1 MILIVLRIT
10 GIAALE
16 IDKREN
22 GDVAFTEET
31 QLPKEKCVVNGAI
44 FVTLRIFFRY
54 RPWMHSTKWD
64 LRAY

>member
-1 MILIVLRIT
+1 VILIVLRIA

-16 IDKREN
+16 IDKRKN

-31 QLPKEKCVVNGAI
+31 QLPTEKCAVNGAI
-44 FVTLRIFFRY
+44 FVTLRILFRY

-64 LRAY
+64 WRAY